1 MVLEGV
7 SDRANKVYE
16 TMKNGGIVGEEK
28 MANADRITQ
37 SCKMP
42 KNQVLA
48 ALQELEQKG
57 YAKRKAREK
66 AAGYYILPGK

>member
-1 MVLEGV
+1 MLEGV

-16 TMKNGGIVGEEK
+16 VMKGAGIVGEEK

-37 SCKMP
+37 MCKMP

-48 ALQELEQKG
+48 GLQELEQKG

-66 AAGYYILPGK
+66 AAGYFLLPGK

>member
-1 MVLEGV
+1 MLEGV

-16 TMKNGGIVGEEK
+16 AMKSAGIIGEEK

-37 SCKMP
+37 MCRMP

-57 YAKRKAREK
+57 FAKRRAREK
-66 AAGYYILPGK
+66 AAGYFVLVGK

>member
-16 TMKNGGIVGEEK
+16 TMKNAGMIGEEK

-42 KNQVLA
+42 KNMVLA
-48 ALQELEQKG
+48 GLQELEQKG

>member
-1 MVLEGV
+1 MLEGV
-7 SDRANKVYE
+7 SDRANKVYDA
-16 TMKNGGIVGEEK
+16 MKSAGMVGEEK

-42 KNQVLA
+42 KNMVLA

>member
-1 MVLEGV
+1 MLEGV

-16 TMKNGGIVGEEK
+16 AMKSGGIIGEEK

-37 SCKMP
+37 MCKMP
-42 KNQVLA
+42 KNMVLA
-48 ALQELEQKG
+48 GLQELEQKG

-66 AAGYYILPGK
+66 AAGYFIIAGK

>member
-1 MVLEGV
+1 MLEGV
-7 SDRANKVYE
+7 SDRANKVYDA
-16 TMKNGGIVGEEK
+16 MKSAGIIGEEK

-37 SCKMP
+37 MSRLP

-57 YAKRKAREK
+57 FAKRKAREK
-66 AAGYYILPGK
+66 AAGYFILPGK